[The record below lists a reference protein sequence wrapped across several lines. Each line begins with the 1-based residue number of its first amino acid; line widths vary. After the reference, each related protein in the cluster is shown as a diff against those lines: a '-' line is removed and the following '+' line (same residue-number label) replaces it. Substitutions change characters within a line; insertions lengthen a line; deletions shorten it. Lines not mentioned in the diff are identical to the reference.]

1 MHPQRLFGAV
11 CVIAPSLLI
20 ALTIMPFGCGS
31 EALPAQQAASQASS
45 SLSYGEMPPVRSP
58 VPEEEGNNAFD
69 AAQPAT
75 LPGVGQIIIQGSIAS
90 SSDIDIYA
98 LGPAVAGDRII
109 VDVSG
114 NSGLNT
120 VAALFDGNV
129 DLIDASDDRSY
140 YGGQIDPYISRVIR
154 KTTPNLFIGIS
165 LSVTAHFG
173 SGSAGIENG
182 SYNITVER
190 RPNNAVTPAAHQLVY
205 LDFEGGDSV
214 QIGLEPVV
222 VMRPFSAESISG
234 RLTGKTDLIAG
245 LLVDHMRNDFA
256 AYNITLVDSKH
267 AAEPTEVHS
276 TLFFGNYNAAYLG
289 LADNVDTGNVAKV
302 QEAIIYAED
311 LAMWEYLQ
319 PTAEEVAL
327 ALGNIAAHEL
337 GHLLGLEHAEHAGD
351 LMATAES
358 ARQVLEVN
366 ATFLRTQLQYDV
378 FPVGFQN
385 GPDQLLLNLGA
396 GGGSGARVLIGEV
409 IHTGTGAWR
418 DEAGLPDIPIVQ
430 CSRCAGHH

>member
-11 CVIAPSLLI
+11 CAVTPALLI
-20 ALTIMPFGCGS
+20 ALTIMPSGCGA
-31 EALPAQQAASQASS
+31 EALPDQDVAQAGS

-58 VPEEEGNNAFD
+58 VPEEEANNAFE

-75 LPGVGQIIIQGSIAS
+75 LPAAGQIIIQGAIANVD
-90 SSDIDIYA
+90 DIDVYA

-114 NSGLNT
+114 NGGLNT
-120 VAALFDGNV
+120 VASLFDGNL

-140 YGGQIDPYISRVIR
+140 YGGQVDPYISQVVRR
-154 KTTPNLFIGIS
+154 NTSNLFIGIAF
-165 LSVTAHFG
+165 SVAAHFG
-173 SGSAGIENG
+173 SGSGGIEGG
-182 SYNITVER
+182 SYSITVER
-190 RPNNAVTPAAHQLVY
+190 QPGNAVIPPAHQLVY

-234 RLTGKTDLIAG
+234 RLTGKTDYIAG
-245 LLVDHMRNDFA
+245 LLVDHMRNDLA
-256 AYNITLVDSKH
+256 PYNVTLVDSKH
-267 AAEPTEVHS
+267 GAEPTEAHS

-289 LADNVDTGNVAKV
+289 LADNVDTGNVAEV

-319 PTAEEVAL
+319 PSADEVAL
-327 ALGNIAAHEL
+327 ALANIAAHEL

-351 LMATAES
+351 LMATADT
-358 ARQVLEVN
+358 ARQVLEIDS
-366 ATFLRTQLQYDV
+366 TYLRTQLQYDV
-378 FPVGFQN
+378 FPVGHQN
-385 GPDQLLLNLGA
+385 GPDQLLLNVGTGGGA
-396 GGGSGARVLIGEV
+396 GARLRLGEV
-409 IHTGTGAWR
+409 IHTGSGAWR
-418 DEAGLPDIPIVQ
+418 DDAGLPDIPIVQ